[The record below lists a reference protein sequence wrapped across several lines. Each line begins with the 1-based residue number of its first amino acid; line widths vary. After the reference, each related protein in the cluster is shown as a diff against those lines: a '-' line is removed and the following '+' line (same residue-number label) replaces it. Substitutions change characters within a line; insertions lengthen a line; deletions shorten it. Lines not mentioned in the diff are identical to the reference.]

1 MTCTSGERDVTS
13 AAILVVGSIAASLFS
28 GVLGS
33 IIGALTQKHIHT
45 RQAERDSD
53 QALWSYE
60 RVLRDMSVRLMN
72 DTLASEPR
80 TSKPYPDV
88 EAARASAYP
97 YLAALPEQL
106 RKDLSTPDPYVQTS
120 HEASEHYGWLANAL
134 RDHLLNQRLRWRQRA
149 SRWLPWWR
157 RRHAGMPSRFFQV
170 GLHGY

>member
-1 MTCTSGERDVTS
+1 MTS

-33 IIGALTQKHIHT
+33 IIGALTQRHIHT
-45 RQAERDSD
+45 RQTERDSD

-88 EAARASAYP
+88 EAARAAAYP
-97 YLAALPEQL
+97 YLAPLPEQL
-106 RKDLSTPDPYVQTS
+106 RKDLSTPDPRVQTS

-134 RDHLLNQRLRWRQRA
+134 RDHCSTGGCDGA
-149 SRWLPWWR
+149 SG
-157 RRHAGMPSRFFQV
+157 RHVGCRGGGGGTRGMPSRFFREPFKGVKV
-170 GLHGY
+170 GLSGY